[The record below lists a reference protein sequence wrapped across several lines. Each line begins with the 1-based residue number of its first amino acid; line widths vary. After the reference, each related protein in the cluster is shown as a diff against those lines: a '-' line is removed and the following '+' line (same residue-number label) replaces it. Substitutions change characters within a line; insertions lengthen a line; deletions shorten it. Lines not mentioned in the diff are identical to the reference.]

1 MSNEVSIE
9 INGGVSGM
17 VVGRMDGGTII
28 GNNEGCV
35 IAPTY
40 SLSNDGN
47 VDSLKREISDAQ
59 KIISELNDI
68 SSYQK
73 EGILDLLKKTDQLL
87 NKACDSVSSEECEE
101 NVDKKIENNKKDFSH
116 TIKMMGNVGVKI
128 ISALSGLANLLKF
141 FGFSPV

>member
-73 EGILDLLKKTDQLL
+73 EGILDLLKKQINYLTKHVIL
-87 NKACDSVSSEECEE
+87 
-101 NVDKKIENNKKDFSH
+101 
-116 TIKMMGNVGVKI
+116 
-128 ISALSGLANLLKF
+128 
-141 FGFSPV
+141 